1 MEHSKNKGFTLIE
14 LLAVIVILAIIA
26 LIATPLIMGVI
37 NNARKNAAKN
47 NVYGYVKAVELAI
60 VSNISEEVSDLD
72 GMYTIDGK
80 TIKLGTTTISVN
92 YKGNTVT
99 GELRVYNNAVD
110 YGTFKSGSYDVTYH
124 DGVAYI
130 AGEAKTTTA
139 YADGTAVY
147 FNPDTGTKCTQAEY
161 TSNNGS
167 ATNKK
172 TGCMRWYTFGD
183 KTGNT
188 TVKMILDHNTSN
200 GTPWISKA
208 DFIKAGG
215 TEEEYDQKDSDN
227 EIMGNNSKGP
237 ITVTNKLKD
246 DTKDWKQEISPRLI
260 TANEVAAITGK
271 NDFDS
276 KTFTGY
282 GYWFKGNGNKI
293 SAGTGAYAWLYSY
306 LKNCEEYGC
315 NKQDQSAS
323 WGYATSDKHAS
334 MTYRAWYVYSNGRLD
349 DYTNVSSYDFA
360 VRPVIT
366 LSKSKLA

>member
-1 MEHSKNKGFTLIE
+1 MVQEKNKGFTLIE
-14 LLAVIVILAIIA
+14 LLAVIVILAVIA

-37 NNARKNAAKN
+37 NNARKNSARN
-47 NVYGYVKAVELAI
+47 NIYGYVKAVELALA
-60 VSNISEEVSDLD
+60 SNTSEEVSDLD

-92 YKGNTVT
+92 YKGNTVS

-124 DGVAYI
+124 DGNAYI

-161 TSNNGS
+161 TSNDGS

-172 TGCMRWYTFGD
+172 SGCMRWYTFGD
-183 KTGNT
+183 KTGKT

-200 GTPWISKA
+200 GTPWISKE
-208 DFIKAGG
+208 DYIKAGG
-215 TEEEYDQKDSDN
+215 TEEEYNQKDLN
-227 EIMGNNSKGP
+227 NNIIGNNSKGP

-246 DTKDWKQEISPRLI
+246 DTKNWKQEISPRLI
-260 TANEVAAITGK
+260 TANEVAAITGTTWF
-271 NDFDS
+271 NS
-276 KTFTGY
+276 KTSTE
-282 GYWFKGNGNKI
+282 GYWFKGNGQNI
-293 SAGTGAYAWLYSY
+293 SAGAGAYAWLYSY
-306 LKNCEEYGC
+306 LNTCEEWGC

-323 WGYATSDKHAS
+323 YGYSTSDKHTS
-334 MTYRAWYVYSNGRLD
+334 MIGRAWDVFRLG
-349 DYTNVSSYDFA
+349 NLSYDRVSVTNNFA

>member
-1 MEHSKNKGFTLIE
+1 MNNKINKGFTLIE
-14 LLAVIVILAIIA
+14 LLAVIVILAVIA

-37 NNARKNAAKN
+37 NNARKNSARN
-47 NVYGYVKAVELAI
+47 NIYGFVKAVELSLA
-60 VSNISEEVSDLD
+60 SNTLD
-72 GMYTIDGK
+72 EDGDFDGVYTIDGK
-80 TIKLGTTTISVN
+80 TIKMGTTTISVN
-92 YKGNTVT
+92 YKGNNVS

-124 DGVAYI
+124 DGTAYI

-161 TSNNGS
+161 TSNDGS
-167 ATNKK
+167 VTNKK

-200 GTPWISKA
+200 NPAPWISKE
-208 DFIKAGG
+208 DYIKAGG
-215 TEEEYDQKDSDN
+215 TEEEYNQKDSN
-227 EIMGNNSKGP
+227 NNIMGNNSKGP

-246 DTKDWKQEISPRLI
+246 DTKDWKQEVSPRLI

-271 NDFDS
+271 TDFNS
-276 KTFTGY
+276 KTTTSPF
-282 GYWFKGNGNKI
+282 WFKGNGDKI
-293 SAGTGAYAWLYSY
+293 AAGTGAYAWLYSY
-306 LKNCEEYGC
+306 LNTCEEYGC

-323 WGYATSDKHAS
+323 WGYATSDKHVS
-334 MTYRAWYVYSNGRLD
+334 ITGRAWLVLRSGYLNSGLVFNPAY
-349 DYTNVSSYDFA
+349 FA

-366 LSKSKLA
+366 LSKSKLS